1 MLVQCAQSG
10 CGQCCV
16 EFDYLIGGV
25 AMLDAVK
32 MVSGETYNPLWDYS
46 LSSYKRAGV
55 ETICLT
61 LQDEFNLNVNFL
73 LYCCWLSTGAIKI
86 ADSELLQQVKEL
98 RYWDYEVLMPLRQAR
113 RALVKLR
120 ITETEA
126 LKDKVMLC
134 ELEAERLF
142 QNEIY
147 SSFVQLNKKPE
158 TAQDAT
164 QAVSKKKLGLS
175 SISNKKDLSA
185 SDDVDVAIR
194 NAHFSEIALHNLEC
208 YTSIFHKVQTNVLK
222 KNLLT
227 LVGLLEE

>member
-1 MLVQCAQSG
+1 
-10 CGQCCV
+10 
-16 EFDYLIGGV
+16 
-25 AMLDAVK
+25 MLDAVK
-32 MVSGETYNPLWDYS
+32 MVGGETYNPLWDYS
-46 LSSYKRAGV
+46 LMSYKRAGV

-98 RYWDYEVLMPLRQAR
+98 RYWDHEVLMPLRQAR
-113 RALVKLR
+113 RALVNLR

-126 LKDKVMLC
+126 LKDKVKLC

-142 QNEIY
+142 QNEMY

-158 TAQDAT
+158 TAQAM
-164 QAVSKKKLGLS
+164 SKKKLGLS

-185 SDDVDVAIR
+185 SDDVDVALR
-194 NAHFSEIALHNLEC
+194 NAHFAEIALHNLEC